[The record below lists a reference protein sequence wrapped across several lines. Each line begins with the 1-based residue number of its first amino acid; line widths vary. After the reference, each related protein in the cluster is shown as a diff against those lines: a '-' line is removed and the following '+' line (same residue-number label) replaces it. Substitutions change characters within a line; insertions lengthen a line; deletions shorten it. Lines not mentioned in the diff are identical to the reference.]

1 MKNLLR
7 TTAFSLLA
15 LGVGVQAQAQSVD
28 CNASCLT
35 DIAKTYMKELSKQDY
50 SGLPWGNP
58 VRYSENNVGM
68 MIGEGFW
75 GAGPSVI
82 DETLILPDPETGNVL
97 WYGITGEHGQAAY
110 SGIRLKV
117 QGRKIVEVEGYHGR
131 EGTPDL
137 FAPTDS
143 YTLDRTYTQN
153 LRNNERSERERMEA
167 LVDGWFNS
175 RQLNDGEV
183 FTRIADN
190 CVQITNGVNVTS
202 EDHWAGALAQNC
214 KAQLEQGLYKPVD
227 RIRARRYPVINAET
241 GVVVA
246 LSLEDHAARYVDYT
260 STRGVPLKVEVEYPN
275 TRAMLQL
282 FKIRNGQI
290 ERVDGISV
298 FSPYYIQ
305 SLWKQ

>member
-1 MKNLLR
+1 MKKSIRN
-7 TTAFSLLA
+7 TSFSLLA
-15 LGVGVQAQAQSVD
+15 LAWSFQVQAQAID

-35 DIAKTYMKELSKQDY
+35 DIARTYMQELTRQDF
-50 SGLPWGNP
+50 SHLPWGDP

-82 DETLILPDPETGNVL
+82 DQTVILPDPASGNVL

-110 SGIRLKV
+110 TGVRLKV

-153 LRNNERSERERMEA
+153 LRSNERSERERMIA

-175 RQLNDGEV
+175 RQLNNGAV
-183 FTRIADN
+183 FTSIADN
-190 CVQITNGVNVTS
+190 CTQHTNGVNVTA
-202 EDHWAGALAQNC
+202 EAYWAGMLAQNC
-214 KAQLEQGLYKPVD
+214 KSQLEQGLYKPVD
-227 RIRARRYPVINAET
+227 RIRARRYPIVNVDT

-246 LSLEDHAARYVDYT
+246 LSLEDHATRYMDYT
-260 STRGVPLKVEVEYPN
+260 SVKGAPLKVEVEYPN
-275 TRAMLQL
+275 TRGMVQL

-298 FSPYYIQ
+298 FLPYYIQ
-305 SLWKQ
+305 SLWKE